1 MNRIAKIMQDRK
13 IAKAVTL
20 PLCQESIN
28 NVKNDRS
35 HIYESGGKSEI
46 RRSNHMSAQMKNNKN
61 QKSTA

>member
-1 MNRIAKIMQDRK
+1 MNKIAKIMKDRK

-28 NVKNDRS
+28 NVKSDRS

-46 RRSNHMSAQMKNNKN
+46 SRSNHLSAQMKNNIN
-61 QKSTA
+61 HKSVA